1 MRLCNLKIV
10 ENIRLSLLPYNPK
23 KKTLKNVSVQ
33 QVRLV
38 RVGWPDVSVSSKVPD
53 IRGNLSFSVSIH
65 IKTHLVLILIV
76 INSNCLWLSIIKN
89 PLLQVN
95 NTYIVGYTR
104 LLGISWTIGLN
115 IFIVSCWI
123 PLASP
128 PSPLQ
133 LLKTFSEKIWD
144 VKYNRNFLTYSFF

>member
-23 KKTLKNVSVQ
+23 TNKKKTLKNLSVQ

-76 INSNCLWLSIIKN
+76 INSNCLWWSIIKN

-104 LLGISWTIGLN
+104 LLGISWTIRLN

-128 PSPLQ
+128 PAPLTITED
-133 LLKTFSEKIWD
+133 LLRKD
-144 VKYNRNFLTYSFF
+144 LRC